1 MQKINREAL
10 KEGMCFSAPVFFD
23 DGVNM
28 FLAEKKPLTKFH
40 LNVLSRW
47 NVLFVMTYGKD
58 MSSSAPADD
67 ASESVEELEELEELE
82 EVCAPSFSL
91 LASVK
96 KSLTASQLWQ
106 CYTMAMKNMECAYE
120 SYRDQAAIDKAVLDQ
135 SVNLIYRLVKDDKNF
150 ALHCVFCKFDT
161 AAYYPA
167 STVNTTILATA
178 LALDSG
184 FPERTVTDLIT
195 AGLLRDLEIFK
206 IPEAV
211 IAKKD
216 TLSAAELEGFKV
228 FPQKIAKYASDV
240 LGYPQQV
247 LTIILQSHENWDGSG
262 YPAGRKGE
270 NIDPSAHILS
280 VCSAFYTMIS
290 TKPHGQDL
298 IAYDAIKA
306 LLDAKE
312 KLFGPNSLKAF
323 IRTVGLYPPGTFVL
337 LKDGRIAQVVANN
350 PDYPFGPEVRIF
362 STDAT
367 GRLTDPDITKVPVTD
382 LNADKSVF
390 IIKAVN
396 CECPNAVH

>member
-1 MQKINREAL
+1 MQKIKREDL

-28 FLAEKKPLTKFH
+28 FLAEKKPLSKFH

-58 MSSSAPADD
+58 MSSCFTDDDSSA
-67 ASESVEELEELEELE
+67 EVEDLEELEELE
-82 EVCAPSFSL
+82 EVCAPSFSI

-106 CYTMAMKNMECAYE
+106 YYTMAIKNMECAYE
-120 SYRDQAAIDKAVLDQ
+120 SYRDQAAIDKVMLDQ
-135 SVNLIYRLVKDDKNF
+135 SVNLIYQLIKDDKNF

-161 AAYYPA
+161 ATYYPA
-167 STVNTTILATA
+167 STVDTTILGAA
-178 LALDSG
+178 LAFDLN

-195 AGLLRDLEIFK
+195 AGLLRDLEMFK
-206 IPEAV
+206 VPEDV

-216 TLSAAELEGFKV
+216 TLSAAELEVFKV
-228 FPQKIAKYASDV
+228 FPQKVAKYASDV
-240 LGYPQQV
+240 LWCPSEV
-247 LTIILQSHENWDGSG
+247 IAIILQHRENWDGSG
-262 YPAGRKGE
+262 YPAGRKGAT
-270 NIDPSAHILS
+270 IDPSAHILN
-280 VCSAFYTMIS
+280 VCDTFYTMIS
-290 TKPHGQDL
+290 AKPHGREL

-312 KLFGPNSLKAF
+312 KLFDPNALKAF
-323 IRTVGLYPPGTFVL
+323 IHTVGLYPPGTFVL

-362 STDAT
+362 STDAN
-367 GRLTDPDITKVPVTD
+367 GRLTDPDVSNVPVVD

-396 CECPNAVH
+396 GECPNAAD

>member
-167 STVNTTILATA
+167 STVNTTILAAA

-216 TLSAAELEGFKV
+216 T
-228 FPQKIAKYASDV
+228 
-240 LGYPQQV
+240 
-247 LTIILQSHENWDGSG
+247 
-262 YPAGRKGE
+262 
-270 NIDPSAHILS
+270 LS